1 VTVLAHS
8 LARRALA
15 ASALSACMLAQAG
28 GPAASTLAP
37 ASAASARTGPASLA
51 APTGFAQRADVLGFV
66 RQMSKQHGFAEEP
79 LIGLFSQVRAS
90 EPVLRHI
97 APAQPGFRRSW
108 PTYRARFIEPT
119 RLREGTRFWRD
130 NAGTLRR
137 ATERFGVPEEI
148 IVSIIGIETLYGRH
162 TGEFRVIDALT
173 TLAFDYPRRSD
184 FFRDELEQFLLL
196 SREQRI
202 DPLVPRGSF
211 AGAIGL
217 PQFMPGSIRR
227 YAIDFDGDGT
237 IDLSNSA
244 ADAIGSVARFLQGHG
259 WQPGGATH
267 FPVRIEDE
275 ARARPAI
282 EAGIPPSLTTP
293 QLVALGVT
301 SPVQIPADEKL
312 ALVDLPNGD
321 DTTTH
326 VLGTNNFYVITRY
339 NRSYFYAMAV
349 IEFAAALKE
358 QQARRGR

>member
-1 VTVLAHS
+1 MT
-8 LARRALA
+8 
-15 ASALSACMLAQAG
+15 ACMLAQAAAPAG
-28 GPAASTLAP
+28 SSPAARTATAPPSAPAAPATSATPATPAAS
-37 ASAASARTGPASLA
+37 
-51 APTGFAQRADVLGFV
+51 GFAQRPEVLGFI
-66 RQMSKQHGFAEEP
+66 RQMSKQHGFAEAP
-79 LIGLFSQVRAS
+79 LISLFSQARAS
-90 EPVLRHI
+90 EPVLRLI
-97 APAQPGFRRSW
+97 APAPPGFKRSW
-108 PTYRARFIEPT
+108 PAYRARFVEPM
-119 RLREGTRFWRD
+119 RLREGARFWRD
-130 NAGTLRR
+130 NAATLRR
-137 ATERFGVPEEI
+137 ASERFGVPEEI

-173 TLAFDYPRRSD
+173 TLAFDYPRRSE
-184 FFRDELEQFLLL
+184 FFREELEQFLLL

-227 YAIDFDGDGT
+227 FAIDFDGDGT
-237 IDLSNSA
+237 IDLANST
-244 ADAIGSVARFLQGHG
+244 ADAIGSVGRFLQAHG

-275 ARARPAI
+275 ARARPAV
-282 EAGIPPSLTTP
+282 EAGIPPSLTSP

-301 SPVQIPADEKL
+301 SPVEIAADEKL

-349 IEFAAALKE
+349 IEFAAALKD
-358 QQARRGR
+358 QQPRRGR